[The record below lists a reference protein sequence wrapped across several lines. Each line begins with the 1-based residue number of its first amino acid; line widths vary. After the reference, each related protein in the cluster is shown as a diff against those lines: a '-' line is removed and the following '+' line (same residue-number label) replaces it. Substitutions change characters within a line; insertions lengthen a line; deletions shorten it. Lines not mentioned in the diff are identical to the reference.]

1 MTGTGLSRIACYGCL
16 PKRIRKSTM
25 ATPPTQLPI
34 DFNGKRYS
42 GVYSVSGNLM
52 IARIPGISSKSSE
65 LAEDE
70 ERTAQALLTA
80 ILEEAEAT
88 GRL

>member
-1 MTGTGLSRIACYGCL
+1 
-16 PKRIRKSTM
+16 M

-34 DFNGKRYS
+34 EFKGKRYS
-42 GVYSVSGNLM
+42 GVYSVSGSLM
-52 IARIPGISSKSSE
+52 IARIPGISSNSSE

-70 ERTAQALLTA
+70 KRTATALLTL
-80 ILEEAEAT
+80 ILEEAEAN

>member
-1 MTGTGLSRIACYGCL
+1 
-16 PKRIRKSTM
+16 M

-34 DFNGKRYS
+34 EFKGKKYS
-42 GVYSVSGNLM
+42 GVYSVSGSLM

-70 ERTAQALLTA
+70 ERTAKALLTL
-80 ILEEAEAT
+80 ILEEAEAN